1 MSIGTSIAVYFLLWW
16 LCLFAVLPFG
26 VRSQLEGG
34 EVAPG
39 TEPGAPQETHIWKK
53 LLINSL
59 VAAVVFA
66 IYWFVTVRLGYSI
79 DNISSP
85 FPQDQ

>member
-1 MSIGTSIAVYFLLWW
+1 MSIGTAIALYFLFWW

-26 VRSQLEGG
+26 VRSQLESGKV
-34 EVAPG
+34 ERG
-39 TEPGAPQETHIWKK
+39 TEPGAPQKAHIGRK
-53 LLINSL
+53 LSINSL

-79 DNISSP
+79 DSIPSP
-85 FPQDQ
+85 FPQDR

>member
-1 MSIGTSIAVYFLLWW
+1 MTIGTSIALYFLFWW

-26 VRSQLEGG
+26 VRSQVEEGNI
-34 EVAPG
+34 EHG
-39 TEPGAPQETHIWKK
+39 TEPGAPARPLLVRK

-59 VAAVVFA
+59 VAGVVFA
-66 IYWFVTVRLGYSI
+66 IYWFVTQTLGYSI
-79 DNISSP
+79 DNIPSL